1 MKKIDDAP
9 LDVITEFMN
18 GVEEQVNKKQVGG
31 GCHCCEDVG
40 PE

>member
-9 LDVITEFMN
+9 LDVIAEFMN
-18 GVEEQVNKKQVGG
+18 GVEAQVNKKQGG